1 MVSERYLFFA
11 LLIIS
16 SFITAGLTFVA
27 QKRGHNT
34 ESKLSSLILLAITF
48 YSFGYAFEL
57 ISNTLPQMVFWSRL
71 QYLGIV
77 NISPLWLILALHYN
91 GFEKWL
97 TRPVIFIIYIIPVLT
112 LILHHTNLFHL
123 YYLDLRIVDYNYF
136 PIFAPVKGPWYWVQ
150 MVYQT
155 IVNVTGLLI
164 FVISGRKTNKLYNHQ
179 VIVILIGFLLP
190 WIGNIIYLSG
200 HSPLNLD
207 LASLTLSL
215 TALII
220 CWGLKSFR
228 LFDIVPIARTK
239 VFESIRDGVIVLD
252 NQNRIVD
259 LNNTAKEMLGLSEH
273 CIGLKSNQTLSDFPL
288 LLKQLLSRERQVI
301 ISFENNNRINF
312 IESRLS
318 EIWDSFKKIIGYTLI
333 LCDQSEQIELLN
345 KLRTLAT
352 VDSLT
357 DVYNR
362 RHFFEVCQQKLQR
375 LQQANL
381 PVAFILID
389 LDYFKEIND
398 THGHQTGDRVLGQ
411 AITNLRKGLTEKNII
426 GRVGGE
432 EFAILLPECELTK
445 AILIAEQLRALLD
458 CTIQIDDGQIH
469 LTASFGLSFSENSTI
484 KLDLLLS
491 QADIALYR
499 SKADG
504 RNTMTVFSPEMAN
517 PKKEISDIVL

>member
-1 MVSERYLFFA
+1 MLSERYLFFG

-16 SFITAGLTFVA
+16 SLITASSAFVV
-27 QKRGHNT
+27 QKRGHNK
-34 ESKLSSLILLAITF
+34 ESKLCSLILLAITF

-57 ISNTLPQMVFWSRL
+57 ISNTLSQMLFWSRV
-71 QYLGIV
+71 QYWGIV
-77 NISPLWLILALHYN
+77 NLSPLWLILALRYN

-97 TRPVIFIIYIIPVLT
+97 TRPVIIMIYLIPVLT
-112 LILHHTNLFHL
+112 LLLQHTNIFHL
-123 YYLDLRIVDYNYF
+123 YYRNLAISHKYF
-136 PIFAPVKGPWYWVQ
+136 PIFTTIKGPWYWVNGI
-150 MVYQT
+150 YQT
-155 IVNVTGLLI
+155 LANVGGMLLFI
-164 FVISGRKTNKLYNHQ
+164 ISERKTTKLYNHQ
-179 VIVILIGFLLP
+179 VVLILIAFLLP
-190 WIGNIIYLSG
+190 WMGQIIYVTG
-200 HSPLNLD
+200 HSPWNLD

-215 TALII
+215 TAFVIF
-220 CWGLKSFR
+220 WGLKSFR

-259 LNNTAKEMLGLSEH
+259 LNNTAKEILGLTEH
-273 CIGLKSNQTLSDFPL
+273 CLGLKIDQTLSGFPS
-288 LLKQLLSRERQVI
+288 LLKQLLSRERQI
-301 ISFENNNRINF
+301 IIRFENNNRIRF

-318 EIWDSFKKIIGYTLI
+318 EIWDSFHKIIGYTVI
-333 LCDQSEQIELLN
+333 LSDQSEQIELMN

-357 DVYNR
+357 AVYNR

-389 LDYFKEIND
+389 LDYFKAIND
-398 THGHQTGDRVLGQ
+398 TYGHQTGDRVLGQ
-411 AITNLRKGLTEKNII
+411 AVANLRKGLTEKSII

-445 AILIAEQLRALLD
+445 AMLIVEQLRALLD
-458 CTIQIDDGQIH
+458 STIRVADGQIH
-469 LTASFGLSFSENSTI
+469 LTASFGLSFSENSAV

-499 SKADG
+499 SKAEG
-504 RNTMTVFSPEMAN
+504 RNTVTIFNPEMAQSREEN
-517 PKKEISDIVL
+517 V